1 MHAVQAP
8 TVRARPYLAAP
19 PRCALLLAFLVGAGG
34 AGFVTGAPA
43 QESPSGA
50 PAPGTAA
57 PAAPAAANFFP
68 PADGPPRDLRAL
80 FDPSPAGPLQALAR
94 PAPADPCAAPDGPGC
109 GEGRPAPPLR
119 EISRGLA
126 AWYDLKN
133 RTASGERFDAGA
145 LTAGHRTLPFG
156 SSVQVVNLRN
166 GRSVTVRITDRG
178 PYTPGRVIDLSRA
191 AARALDMTGI
201 DRVVLYAGPETP
213 DVTATGSVGSSGVP
227 KPRAR

>member
-1 MHAVQAP
+1 MN
-8 TVRARPYLAAP
+8 L
-19 PRCALLLAFLVGAGG
+19 
-34 AGFVTGAPA
+34 
-43 QESPSGA
+43 
-50 PAPGTAA
+50 
-57 PAAPAAANFFP
+57 FP

-94 PAPADPCAAPDGPGC
+94 TAPVAACAAPDGPGC
-109 GEGRPAPPLR
+109 GEDRRLPPLQ
-119 EISRGLA
+119 EIGRGLA

-145 LTAGHRTLPFG
+145 FTAGHRTLPFG
-156 SSVQVVNLRN
+156 SKVTVVNQRN

-178 PYTPGRVIDLSRA
+178 PYTRGRMIDLSRA

-201 DRVVLYAGPETP
+201 DRVVLYAAPETQ
-213 DVTATGSVGSSGVP
+213 DVTATGSVGSGEAP

>member
-1 MHAVQAP
+1 MHAIQAS
-8 TVRARPYLAAP
+8 TVRSRPYLAALR
-19 PRCALLLAFLVGAGG
+19 RCALLLGLLVGASG
-34 AGFVTGAPA
+34 AGFVGGALA
-43 QESPSGA
+43 QESP
-50 PAPGTAA
+50 PGTAA
-57 PAAPAAANFFP
+57 PETAASAAANLFP
-68 PADGPPRDLRAL
+68 SADGPPRDLRAL

-109 GEGRPAPPLR
+109 GEDRPASPPR
-119 EISRGLA
+119 EIGRGLA

-156 SSVQVVNLRN
+156 TSVQVVNLRN

-178 PYTPGRVIDLSRA
+178 PFTRGRVIALSRA

-201 DRVVLYAGPETP
+201 DRVVLYAPPQTP
-213 DVTATGSVGSSGVP
+213 DVTATGSVGSGAAP